1 MEVGAHEAMD
11 QQRAEVRPHGGAEE
25 VGPHGGPDEVEPHG
39 PRPRAGQ
46 PEIHEAA
53 GVAMAA
59 SPGIHLL

>member
-39 PRPRAGQ
+39 PAPSRRAAQ
-46 PEIHEAA
+46 DP
-53 GVAMAA
+53 
-59 SPGIHLL
+59 